1 MSKII
6 NILICLLLASVSWAQ
21 TTLHQWTFDSVSTS
35 VGTTRPSVGTGS
47 VSLLG
52 GTTATFATGATAG
65 GAGWNTSTY
74 AAQFTGSGTRGIEVV
89 APTTGFQNI
98 QVSFKQRASG
108 TASRWARV
116 DYSLNGGTQWITGF
130 WNNNGGLSPHDAFY
144 TFNVDFGAI
153 AGAANNADFRFRIVS
168 IFSPLAFNESSAASF
183 GADTAY
189 MRANAAATFPPTPGG
204 SVATYATSGT
214 WRFDDLTM
222 TGTAIPA
229 APAYTLQILH
239 ASDLEGGLLAPADA
253 PRFASLVD
261 TLSKTH
267 PNTVILSSGDNV
279 IPSPFLSASEDPS
292 MQTPLRTAASS
303 YYTGTQAVRAAIG
316 RSDIM
321 MMNLMKFN
329 AACFGNHEFDLG
341 TSELNGMIG
350 VDIRS
355 NGADKR
361 WLGANF
367 PYLSS
372 NLNFSNDANLSYL
385 VTADGQSDTAFR
397 TSPTITANSQK
408 KGIARSVVIERGGE
422 KIGVVGATTQILAS
436 ISSPGA
442 TTMVGPSV
450 NDMPALAAILQPV
463 IDSLRI
469 GQGINKIVLLAH
481 LQQISLEMAL
491 APLLRGV
498 DVLISGGNHSV
509 LADANDILRPGD
521 VAVGTYP
528 MVFRNADNEPL
539 LLVNTGAEYSYLG
552 RLQVPFSAAG
562 VVDTT
567 ALNSQINGAYASDSA
582 GVARVWGSV
591 SAAFANSNGM
601 GARVKALCDAIQ
613 AVIVAKD
620 GNLFGKSSVFLEG
633 RRNFVRTEETNLG
646 NVTADANLWMARRLD
661 PAVAISIKNGGG
673 VRSAMGEV
681 FAVGSQVTLL
691 PTTPNPLAG
700 KQRGDISQL
709 DIENC
714 LRFNNRLS
722 VLTIPVSGIKAL
734 LEHGISAWTTTA
746 TPGQFPQVSGIR
758 FSFDP
763 AQTAGNKL
771 RNAALVDSAGQI
783 LDTLVFNGAVYGNA
797 ARSYKVVTLNF
808 LAGGGDSYPF
818 APYAS
823 TRMDLDTALA
833 SQPSGAATFTV
844 TGSEQ
849 DAFAEYMSA
858 RFPATSP
865 YNVAETPATAD
876 TRIQNLSLRPDGVW
890 PLGPNSLRTIASI
903 RGVNATSGVLDSLG
917 VRVRVSGTVYGVN
930 QYSSSSTPV
939 GIQFVMMDST
949 GGTMFRKAG
958 TAFGLDSLNVNGR
971 LAEGDS
977 VDVYGIL
984 EQFNGLTQI
993 NCDTVIRLATGRSL
1007 RNPVTVTTL
1016 GESTEN
1022 ELVRLNN
1029 LSIVSG
1035 TWPAAGAS
1043 SNITVTNGTSN
1054 FTMRIIAATD
1064 IDGSPAPTGPFDL
1077 VGLGGQFDNSNPFT
1091 TGYQIF
1097 PRRLADISPVVVLNP
1112 TASFSRGDTVLA
1124 NATTSVTLPIQV
1136 INPSATAQVLKV
1148 RVSATAGAVYGT
1160 TYETFPAPVNDTITL
1175 NLAANATSAS
1185 ISCLLYNLVAPGRTD
1200 TISFNMFAGSS
1211 GISVG
1216 TVNHSMVRVFAPAI
1230 RNLTIGQIRGNDNG
1244 GLPDSLGV
1252 YARTT
1257 GVVLGFNKRPG
1268 ALEFTI
1274 FDPISNRGLG
1284 LFRATNV
1291 NPAYNVREG
1300 DLIRVI
1306 GSVAHFNG
1314 LAQIN
1319 LDSLVLLDSNQT
1331 LPIAEV
1337 VTVLSEYSESRLVR
1351 LNNLTLVNPSQWPV
1365 PGTGGSGRTVTVTN
1379 GTTNFDMRID
1389 NDVNLYGT
1397 AAPVGPFDLVGLGGQ
1412 FAASPPHTGGYQ
1424 LLPRYVQD
1432 LIQVT
1437 FSYGQVSGSL
1447 TYNNTASTPM
1457 TNSTVRVLDA
1467 QGAVVR
1473 VGATNSTGA
1482 FTIDSI
1488 PHGTYTLSGQTNKPW
1503 GGVNASDALA
1513 INRHFSG
1520 SVPLVGLRL
1529 AAADVNGNVAV
1540 NASDALATN
1549 RRFSGNI
1556 SSFSVG
1562 NWISETP
1569 SVAVSGTPASQSLK
1583 MLTYADVNGSYV
1595 PSTTQRFGASVHLQ
1609 EGTDQGFVR
1618 DGLVRLTLRA
1628 DRAMELGALS
1638 LELPL
1643 PAGLEVVGME
1653 SGTTMGHSSWGRR
1666 DGIWCYGWFAEEG
1679 KQVSENEVLLTLVL
1693 KADRMNLL
1701 EGLDWNNLS
1710 LGSLSEMVN
1719 PWGEVIP
1726 GSLRVASVKNQGHA
1740 FRMFPN
1746 PAQGRVQWT
1755 CSSSQG
1761 AASSLV
1767 LRDMTGRVVASM
1779 VSALG
1784 SKANSMDL
1792 GQVPAGTYTAECVW
1806 TGSNGQ
1812 IQRERTTLVVQP

>member
-6 NILICLLLASVSWAQ
+6 NILICMLIASVSWAQ
-21 TTLHQWTFDSVSTS
+21 TTLHRWTFDSVSTL

-65 GAGWNTSTY
+65 GAGWNTTTY
-74 AAQFTGSGTRGIEVV
+74 AAQFTGSGTRGIEVL
-89 APTTGFQNI
+89 APTTGYQNI
-98 QVSFKQRASG
+98 QLSFKHRASG

-116 DYSLNGGTQWITGF
+116 DYSLDGGTQWTTGF

-144 TFNVDFGAI
+144 TFNVDFSSI
-153 AGAANNADFRFRIVS
+153 SGAANNANFRFRIVS

-183 GADTAY
+183 VADTAY

-204 SVATYATSGT
+204 AVATYATGGT

-239 ASDLEGGLLAPADA
+239 ASDLEAGLLAPADA

-316 RSDIM
+316 RTDIM

-397 TSPTITANSQK
+397 TSPTITANTQK

-509 LADANDILRPGD
+509 MADANDILRPGD

-567 ALNSQINGAYASDSA
+567 ALNSQINGAYSSDSA

-646 NVTADANLWMARRLD
+646 NVTSDANLWMARRLD

-746 TPGQFPQVSGIR
+746 TPGQFPQVSGVR

-771 RNAALVDSAGQI
+771 RNAALVDSTGQI

-797 ARSYKVVTLNF
+797 TRTYKVVTLNF

-823 TRMDLDTALA
+823 TRVDLDTALA

-865 YNVAETPATAD
+865 YNVAETPVTAD

-890 PLGPNSLRTIASI
+890 PLGPNSLRTISSI

-939 GIQFVMMDST
+939 GIQFVMMDGT

-1216 TVNHSMVRVFAPAI
+1216 TVNRSMVRVFAPAI

-1379 GTTNFDMRID
+1379 GTTNYDMRID

-1432 LIQVT
+1432 LIQV
-1437 FSYGQVSGSL
+1437 SYGQVSGTL

-1529 AAADVNGNVAV
+1529 GAADVNGNVAV

-1653 SGTTMGHSSWGRR
+1653 SGTAMGHSSWGRR
-1666 DGIWCYGWFAEEG
+1666 DGIWCYGWFADEG

>member
-6 NILICLLLASVSWAQ
+6 NILICMLIASVSWAQ
-21 TTLHQWTFDSVSTS
+21 TTLHRWTFDSVSTS

-65 GAGWNTSTY
+65 GAGWNTSSY
-74 AAQFTGSGTRGIEVV
+74 AAQFTGSGTRGIEVL
-89 APTTGFQNI
+89 APTTGYQNI
-98 QVSFKQRASG
+98 QLSFKHRASG

-116 DYSLNGGTQWITGF
+116 DYSLDGGTQWTTGF

-144 TFNVDFGAI
+144 TFNVDFSSI
-153 AGAANNADFRFRIVS
+153 SGAANNANFRFRIVS

-204 SVATYATSGT
+204 SVATYSTGGT

-222 TGTAIPA
+222 TGTAIAA

-316 RSDIM
+316 RTDIM

-372 NLNFSNDANLSYL
+372 NLNFTSDANLSYL

-469 GQGINKIVLLAH
+469 GQGINKIVLLTH
-481 LQQISLEMAL
+481 LQQLSLEMAL

-528 MVFRNADNEPL
+528 MIMRNADNEPL

-567 ALNSQINGAYASDSA
+567 ALNSQINGAYSSDSA

-734 LEHGISAWTTTA
+734 LEHGISAWTATA
-746 TPGQFPQVSGIR
+746 TPGQFPQVSGVR

-771 RNAALVDSAGQI
+771 RNAALVDSTGQI
-783 LDTLVFNGAVYGNA
+783 LDTLVFNGAVYGNS
-797 ARSYKVVTLNF
+797 ARTYKVVTLNF

-823 TRMDLDTALA
+823 TRVDLDTALA
-833 SQPSGAATFTV
+833 SQPAGAATFTV

-849 DAFAEYMSA
+849 DAFAEYMAA
-858 RFPATSP
+858 RFPASSP
-865 YNVAETPATAD
+865 YNIAETPATAD
-876 TRIQNLSLRPDGVW
+876 LRIQNLSLRPDGVW

-903 RGVNATSGVLDSLG
+903 RGVNATTGVLDSLG

-939 GIQFVMMDST
+939 GIQFVMMDGT
-949 GGTMFRKAG
+949 GGIMFRKAG

-971 LAEGDS
+971 LAQGDS
-977 VDVYGIL
+977 VEVYGIL

-1007 RNPVTVTTL
+1007 RSPVTVTTL

-1035 TWPAAGAS
+1035 TWPAAGVS

-1054 FTMRIIAATD
+1054 FTMRILAATD
-1064 IDGSPAPTGPFDL
+1064 IDGTPAPTGPFDL

-1091 TGYQIF
+1091 SGYQIF
-1097 PRRLADISPVVVLNP
+1097 PRALSDISPVVVLNP

-1124 NATTSVTLPIQV
+1124 NTTTSVTLPIQV

-1160 TYETFPAPVNDTITL
+1160 TYETFPAPLNDTITL

-1200 TISFNMFAGSS
+1200 TISFDMFAGSA

-1216 TVNHSMVRVFAPAI
+1216 TVNRSMVRVFAPAI
-1230 RNLTIGQIRGNDNG
+1230 RTLTIGQIRGNDTG

-1257 GVVLGFNKRPG
+1257 GVVLGFNKRPSG
-1268 ALEFTI
+1268 LEFTI
-1274 FDPISNRGLG
+1274 FDPVSNRGLG

-1291 NPAYNVREG
+1291 TPAYNVREG

-1331 LPIAEV
+1331 LPTVEV
-1337 VTVLSEYSESRLVR
+1337 VTALNEYSESRLVR

-1437 FSYGQVSGSL
+1437 FSYGQVSGTL

-1529 AAADVNGNVAV
+1529 GAADVNGNVAV

-1556 SSFSVG
+1556 TSFTVG

-1569 SVAVSGTPASQSLK
+1569 SVVVSGTPASQSLK

-1595 PSTTQRFGASVHLQ
+1595 PSTSQRFGASVHLQ
-1609 EGTDQGFVR
+1609 EGAEQGVVR

-1653 SGTTMGHSSWGRR
+1653 SGTSMGHSSWGRR

-1679 KQVSENEVLLTLVL
+1679 KQVAENEVLLTVVL

-1701 EGLDWNNLS
+1701 EGLDWNSIS

-1812 IQRERTTLVVQP
+1812 VQRERTTLVVQP

>member
-1 MSKII
+1 MSKIL
-6 NILICLLLASVSWAQ
+6 NLLICLLQASASWAQ
-21 TTLHQWTFDSVSTS
+21 TTMHQWTFDSVSTS
-35 VGTTRPSVGTGS
+35 VGTTRPSVGNGS

-74 AAQFTGSGTRGIEVV
+74 AAQFTASGTRGIEVV

-98 QVSFKQRASG
+98 QVTFKHRASG

-116 DYSLNGGTQWITGF
+116 DYSLNGGAQWMTGF
-130 WNNNGGLSPHDAFY
+130 WNNNGGLSPHDVFY
-144 TFNVDFGAI
+144 TFNVDFGTI
-153 AGAANNADFRFRIVS
+153 TGAANNANFRFRIVS
-168 IFSPLAFNESSAASF
+168 VFSPLAFNESSAASF

-189 MRANAAATFPPTPGG
+189 MRANAAATYPPTPGG
-204 SVATYATSGT
+204 TVSAYSGNGT
-214 WRFDDLTM
+214 WRFDDLVV

-239 ASDLEGGLLAPADA
+239 ASDLEAGLLAPADA

-316 RSDIM
+316 RTDIM

-367 PYLSS
+367 PYLSA
-372 NLNFSNDANLSYL
+372 NLNFSGDANLSYL

-469 GQGINKIVLLAH
+469 GQGINKIVLLTH
-481 LQQISLEMAL
+481 LQQLSLEQAL

-509 LADANDILRPGD
+509 LADNNDILRPGD

-528 MVFRNADNEPL
+528 MIYRSADNEPI

-552 RLQVPFSAAG
+552 RLQVPFSSTG
-562 VVDTT
+562 VVDTN
-567 ALNSQINGAYASDSA
+567 ALNSQINGAYATDSA
-582 GVARVWGSV
+582 GVARVWGSTA
-591 SAAFANSNGM
+591 AAFANSNGM

-646 NVTADANLWMARRLD
+646 NVTADANLWMARKLD

-681 FAVGSQVTLL
+681 YAVGSQVTLL
-691 PTTPNPLAG
+691 PTSPNALAN

-709 DIENC
+709 DIENS

-746 TPGQFPQVSGIR
+746 TPGQFPQVSGVR

-763 AQTAGNKL
+763 ALASGSKIK
-771 RNAALVDSAGQI
+771 NAALVDSAGNI
-783 LDTLVFNGAVYGNA
+783 LDTLVYNGAVYGNA
-797 ARSYKVVTLNF
+797 ARTYRVVTLNF

-823 TRMDLDTALA
+823 TRVDLDTALA
-833 SQPSGAATFTV
+833 SLPAGAATFTV

-849 DAFAEYMSA
+849 DAFAEYMAS
-858 RFPATSP
+858 RFPASSP
-865 YNVAETPATAD
+865 YNIAETPATAD
-876 TRIQNLSLRPDGVW
+876 TRIQNLSLRSDGVL
-890 PLGPNSLRTIASI
+890 PLGPNSLRSIASI
-903 RGVNATSGVLDSLG
+903 RGVNATTGVLDSLG

-930 QYSSSSTPV
+930 QYSSSSTPI
-939 GIQFVMMDST
+939 GIQFVMMDAT
-949 GGTMFRKAG
+949 GGTMLRKAG
-958 TAFGLDSLNVNGR
+958 TTFGLDSLNANGR

-977 VDVYGIL
+977 VEVYGIL

-993 NCDTVIRLATGRSL
+993 NCDTVIRLATSRPL
-1007 RNPVTVTTL
+1007 RNPVTVTAL

-1035 TWPAAGAS
+1035 TWPAAGVS
-1043 SNITVTNGTSN
+1043 SNINVTNGTTT
-1054 FTMRIIAATD
+1054 FQMRIIAATD
-1064 IDGSPAPTGPFDL
+1064 IDGTPAPTGPFDL
-1077 VGLGGQFDNSNPFT
+1077 VGLGGQFDGSNPFT
-1091 TGYQIF
+1091 SGYQIF
-1097 PRRLADISPVVVLNP
+1097 PRRLSDILPVVVQNP
-1112 TASFSRGDTVLA
+1112 TASFTRGDTVLA
-1124 NATTSVTLPIQV
+1124 NATTSVTIPIQV
-1136 INPSATAQVLKV
+1136 LNPSSTAQVLKV
-1148 RVSATAGAVYGT
+1148 RVSATPGAVYGT
-1160 TYETFPAPVNDTITL
+1160 TFETFPAPVGDSITL
-1175 NLAANATSAS
+1175 NLAPNAASAS

-1200 TISFNMFAGSS
+1200 TISFDLFAASAGMT
-1211 GISVG
+1211 IG
-1216 TVNHSMVRVFAPAI
+1216 TVNRSMVRVFAPAI
-1230 RNLTIGQIRGNDNG
+1230 RTLTIAQIRGNDNG

-1257 GVVLGFNKRPG
+1257 GIVMGFNKRPG
-1268 ALEFTI
+1268 GLEFTI
-1274 FDPISNRGLG
+1274 FDPASNRGLG

-1291 NPAYNVREG
+1291 TPSYNVREG

-1331 LPIAEV
+1331 LPAVEV
-1337 VTVLSEYSESRLVR
+1337 VTALNEYTESRLVR
-1351 LNNLTLVNPSQWPV
+1351 INNLTLVNPSQWPV
-1365 PGTGGSGRTVTVTN
+1365 PGTGGSGRTVQVTN
-1379 GTTNFDMRID
+1379 GTATYDLRID

-1412 FAASPPHTGGYQ
+1412 FAPSPPHTTGYQ
-1424 LLPRYVQD
+1424 LLPRYSQD
-1432 LIQVT
+1432 LIQV
-1437 FSYGQVSGSL
+1437 SYGQITGTL
-1447 TYNNTASTPM
+1447 TYNNTANTPM
-1457 TNSTVRVLDA
+1457 TNSTVRVLNA
-1467 QGAVVR
+1467 QNAVVR
-1473 VGATNSTGA
+1473 SAATNASGA
-1482 FTIDSI
+1482 FTLDSV
-1488 PHGTYTLSGQTNKPW
+1488 PHGSYTLSGSTNKPW
-1503 GGVNASDALA
+1503 GGVTATDALGVT
-1513 INRHFSG
+1513 RHVTG
-1520 SVPLVGLRL
+1520 VLPLAGLRVG
-1529 AAADVNGNVAV
+1529 AADVNGSATVTS
-1540 NASDALATN
+1540 SDALLVN
-1549 RRFSGNI
+1549 RRFSGSI
-1556 SSFSVG
+1556 TSFSVG
-1562 NWISETP
+1562 NWISENP
-1569 SVAVSGTPASQSLK
+1569 AVAVSNTPASQNLK
-1583 MLTYADVNGSYV
+1583 MLAYGDVNGSYV
-1595 PSTTQRFGASVHLQ
+1595 PSTSQRLEATLQLQ
-1609 EGTDQGFVR
+1609 EGTEQGVVR
-1618 DGLVRLTLRA
+1618 DGLVRLALRA
-1628 DRAMELGALS
+1628 DRAMELGAIS

-1653 SGTTMGHSSWGRR
+1653 AGSAMGYSSWGRR
-1666 DGIWCYGWFAEEG
+1666 DGMTCYGWFAEQG
-1679 KQVSENEVLLTLVL
+1679 LRVSENDVLLTLVI
-1693 KADRMNLL
+1693 KADQMNML
-1701 EGLDWNNLS
+1701 EGLNWNNVS

-1719 PWGEVIP
+1719 PWGEVIS
-1726 GSLRVASVKNQGHA
+1726 GSLRVDRAIKAVHNVQ
-1740 FRMFPN
+1740 MFPN
-1746 PAQGRVQWT
+1746 PAQNRVNWT
-1755 CSSSQG
+1755 WNSAQG
-1761 AASSLV
+1761 APSSLIV
-1767 LRDMTGRVVASM
+1767 RDYTGRVVASM
-1779 VSALG
+1779 LPTQG
-1784 SKANSMDL
+1784 STQASLDL
-1792 GQVPAGTYTAECVW
+1792 GQIPAGAYTVEMVW
-1806 TGSNGQ
+1806 TGSNGAEHS
-1812 IQRERTTLVVQP
+1812 ERANLVVRP